1 MSSFGTLR
9 IMPDLPAPD
18 DSLRAALHGVRGLLL
33 DLDGVLVL
41 KGGAVPGA
49 PEALAALERAG
60 FPYLVVTNT
69 SLVSRATLA
78 RWGRSVGFATPPD
91 RFQSA
96 LTASVALVRREF
108 GERPVYVITSD
119 DARAEF
125 AGLNVLD
132 GEDADAAL
140 VDGRGVAAV
149 VLGDSPDQLTRENLN
164 RAFRLVL
171 RGAALIGMHR
181 NPWWLTPEGPTLDAG
196 TFLVG
201 LEWATKR
208 KARTV
213 GKPDPAFFRVAIE
226 RMTAEAAARGEP
238 RLRRHDLAMVGD
250 DVFNDI
256 GGGRRAG
263 LRTVFVRTGK
273 HGDAELAAAARGQR
287 GYVPDAVAPSIAEVV
302 AALIG

>member
-1 MSSFGTLR
+1 
-9 IMPDLPAPD
+9 MPDLPPRD

-41 KGGAVPGA
+41 KGAAVPGA
-49 PEALAALERAG
+49 PEALAALERVG

-78 RWGRSVGFATPPD
+78 RWGRSVGFATPAD

-96 LTASVALVRREF
+96 LTASAELAGREF
-108 GERPVYVITSD
+108 AGRPVYVITSD

-125 AGLNVLD
+125 DGLAVLD
-132 GEDADAAL
+132 AAAVDAAL
-140 VDGRGVAAV
+140 AEGRDVAAV
-149 VLGDSPDQLTRENLN
+149 ILGDSPDQLTRETLN

-171 RGAALIGMHR
+171 RGAVLVGMHR

-213 GKPDPAFFRVAIE
+213 GKPDPAFFRVAAE
-226 RMTAEAAARGEP
+226 RMATGASARGEP
-238 RLRRHDLAMVGD
+238 RLLRHHLAMVGD

-273 HGDAELAAAARGQR
+273 HGDAELAEAARGAR
-287 GYVPDAVAPSIAEVV
+287 GYRPDAVAPSIAEVV
-302 AALIG
+302 AALVG